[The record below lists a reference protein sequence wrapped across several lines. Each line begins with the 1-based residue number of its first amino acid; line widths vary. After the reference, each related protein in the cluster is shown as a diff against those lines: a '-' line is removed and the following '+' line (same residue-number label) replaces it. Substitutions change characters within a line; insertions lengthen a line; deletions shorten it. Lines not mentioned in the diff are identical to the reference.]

1 MSLIITIF
9 FLLFATSCQSQT
21 ASPAAEAQPSEEKA
35 LPILSGATRI
45 DEYVPLLEDK
55 QVALLVNQTAVVGDV
70 HLVDTLVS
78 LGVKIKRIFAPEHG
92 FRGAADAGEHVKDSV
107 DARTGVRIISLYG
120 NKKKPSKED
129 LAGIDVFIFD
139 IQDVGVRYYTFISSL
154 RYLMEACAEN
164 NIPLIILDRPNPNGM
179 YVDGPVLKKEF
190 QSFVGVDAI
199 PVVHGLTVAE
209 YAYMV
214 NDEHWLRDS
223 LQCDFQVV
231 LCTNYDHSRT
241 YELPIKPS
249 PNLPN
254 TLAIALYPSLGFF
267 EGANVSVGRGTDY
280 PFQIIGSPNTKFA
293 GAYTFTPQ
301 PKPGAKTP
309 PFLNKE
315 CYGYNLKLADNQFN
329 RPESSEFGRFTFE
342 YVITM
347 YNHYTD
353 KADFFL
359 KNNFFD
365 KLCGTDAIRK
375 MIIAGK
381 TEAEIR
387 ASYQAELAAYKAMRK
402 KHLIYKDFE

>member
-9 FLLFATSCQSQT
+9 FLLLATSCQSQT
-21 ASPAAEAQPSEEKA
+21 ASPAAEVQPSEEKA

-154 RYLMEACAEN
+154 HYLMEACAEN

-214 NDEHWLRDS
+214 NGEHWLRDS

-231 LCTNYDHSRT
+231 PCTNYDHSRT

-254 TLAIALYPSLGFF
+254 SLAIALYPSLG
-267 EGANVSVGRGTDY
+267 
-280 PFQIIGSPNTKFA
+280 QK
-293 GAYTFTPQ
+293 
-301 PKPGAKTP
+301 
-309 PFLNKE
+309 
-315 CYGYNLKLADNQFN
+315 KLLL
-329 RPESSEFGRFTFE
+329 
-342 YVITM
+342 
-347 YNHYTD
+347 H
-353 KADFFL
+353 
-359 KNNFFD
+359 
-365 KLCGTDAIRK
+365 
-375 MIIAGK
+375 
-381 TEAEIR
+381 
-387 ASYQAELAAYKAMRK
+387 
-402 KHLIYKDFE
+402 